1 MFPRKL
7 YQILCETDP
16 AIISWDED
24 GTSWHIANYEEYIEG
39 VMPLFYRHN
48 KLTSFQRQLN
58 LYGEKRGRER
68 ETKRRRVSGGEQN
81 VGSRL
86 CFRPEQ
92 GSLWRLS
99 SPSFRRREGRRVF
112 FLDMSFFFSRIPD
125 EQLESRL
132 PAGCPGVLRLLAL
145 VFLKKTHASILRLYL
160 SVSFPAPLLR
170 ARDPMYRREKTWLPC
185 WP

>member
-58 LYGEKRGRER
+58 LYGERER
-68 ETKRRRVSGGEQN
+68 ERRRRFP
-81 VGSRL
+81 VGVCDCVRL
-86 CFRPEQ
+86 CFRETRARIASCVFLLPFVVFGYGVFENT
-92 GSLWRLS
+92 GRVARGS
-99 SPSFRRREGRRVF
+99 SPRWLLWGF
-112 FLDMSFFFSRIPD
+112 
-125 EQLESRL
+125 
-132 PAGCPGVLRLLAL
+132 VL
-145 VFLKKTHASILRLYL
+145 
-160 SVSFPAPLLR
+160 
-170 ARDPMYRREKTWLPC
+170 
-185 WP
+185 